1 MDSNRSGRRRFLKNA
16 ALAALAAGAQQSA
29 NAQGQTNASAPSAP
43 GAQPGTH
50 EHGQPARLA
59 APAGRAM
66 TKTITHTTYYT
77 PLADSVGIITPA
89 SLHFM
94 QSHSRL
100 PDIDPEKYS
109 FIIHGL
115 VERPLA
121 FTMDDLKRLPSVSKI
136 AFLECL
142 GNTGPRRHVQG
153 EAKNATPVTVQYTHG
168 IMSCNEWGGV
178 PLSVLLK
185 EVGVKKEASWV
196 VAEGADGSKY
206 SYCVPLTKAMD
217 DCMVAYMQNGE
228 PLRQEQGFPA
238 RLFVPGF
245 GANHSVKWLRRL
257 LITDEPYMTWDQ
269 SVHHAAARADMGYK
283 SRWFNFVWP
292 PKSVITRP
300 SAGLKLNAP
309 GYYEITGLAWS
320 GWGKVRKVDVSV
332 DGGKTWKEA
341 KLQDPILPMAHT
353 RFNFDWTWTGE
364 ETVIMARC
372 TDDQGEVQPTL
383 AELNR
388 HWGREEKD
396 RLEPKSNTHYWN
408 AIQPWKI
415 AKDGSITDVLFA

>member
-1 MDSNRSGRRRFLKNA
+1 MDSNRSDRRRFLRSA
-16 ALAALAAGAQQSA
+16 ALAGLAVGAERSAGAQ
-29 NAQGQTNASAPSAP
+29 GLTDTSAP
-43 GAQPGTH
+43 GAPPNTH
-50 EHGQPARLA
+50 AHGQLAPHA
-59 APAGRAM
+59 APEGRGV
-66 TKTITHTTYYT
+66 TKSITHTTYYT
-77 PLADSVGIITPA
+77 PLADSVGIITPS

-100 PDIDPEKYS
+100 PEIDPAKYS

-121 FTMDDLKRLPSVSKI
+121 FNMDDLKRLPSVSKI
-136 AFLECL
+136 RFLECL
-142 GNTGPRRHVQG
+142 GNTSPRRHETEG
-153 EAKNATPVTVQYTHG
+153 KPNSTPVTVQFTHG

-185 EVGVKKEASWV
+185 EVGVKKEATWL
-196 VAEGADGSKY
+196 VAEGGDGSKY
-206 SYCVPLTKAMD
+206 TYAIPLTKALD

-257 LITDEPYMTWDQ
+257 MIVDEPYLTWDQ
-269 SVHHAAARADMGYK
+269 SVHHAAARADLGYK

-320 GWGKVRKVDVSV
+320 GWGKVRKVDISL
-332 DGGKTWKEA
+332 DGGKSWKEA

-364 ETVIMARC
+364 DTVIMSRC

-388 HWGREEKD
+388 NWGRTEKD
-396 RLEPKSNTHYWN
+396 RLEPRSNTHYWN

>member
-1 MDSNRSGRRRFLKNA
+1 MARRNLGEKTMNSKQSGRRRFLKNF
-16 ALAALAAGAQQSA
+16 ALAGLAVGAERSA
-29 NAQGQTNASAPSAP
+29 SAQGVTDTSAP

-50 EHGQPARLA
+50 AHGQPARLA

-121 FTMDDLKRLPSVSKI
+121 FNMDDLKRLPSVSKI

-142 GNTGPRRHVQG
+142 GNTGPRRHSSEG
-153 EAKNATPVTVQYTHG
+153 KNATPVTVQYTHG

-196 VAEGADGSKY
+196 VAEGGDGSKY
-206 SYCVPLTKAMD
+206 SYCIRSEEHTSELQSL
-217 DCMVAYMQNGE
+217 AY
-228 PLRQEQGFPA
+228 L
-238 RLFVPGF
+238 VC
-245 GANHSVKWLRRL
+245 RL
-257 LITDEPYMTWDQ
+257 LLEKKKKKQ
-269 SVHHAAARADMGYK
+269 
-283 SRWFNFVWP
+283 
-292 PKSVITRP
+292 
-300 SAGLKLNAP
+300 
-309 GYYEITGLAWS
+309 E
-320 GWGKVRKVDVSV
+320 
-332 DGGKTWKEA
+332 KTK
-341 KLQDPILPMAHT
+341 K
-353 RFNFDWTWTGE
+353 
-364 ETVIMARC
+364 
-372 TDDQGEVQPTL
+372 
-383 AELNR
+383 
-388 HWGREEKD
+388 
-396 RLEPKSNTHYWN
+396 
-408 AIQPWKI
+408 
-415 AKDGSITDVLFA
+415 

>member
-1 MDSNRSGRRRFLKNA
+1 MDSNRSGRRWFLKNA

-29 NAQGQTNASAPSAP
+29 SAQGVQDASAP

-50 EHGQPARLA
+50 AHGQPARLA

-94 QSHSRL
+94 QSLSRL

-121 FTMDDLKRLPSVSKI
+121 FTMDDLKRLPSVSMI
-136 AFLECL
+136 RFLECL
-142 GNTGPRRHVQG
+142 GNTGPRRHSSEG
-153 EAKNATPVTVQYTHG
+153 RNATPVTVQYTHG

-185 EVGVKKEASWV
+185 EVGVKKEASWL
-196 VAEGADGSKY
+196 VAEGSDGSKY
-206 SYCVPLTKAMD
+206 TYCIPLTKAID
-217 DCMVAYMQNGE
+217 DCMVAYLQNGE

-245 GANHSVKWLRRL
+245 GANHSVKWL
-257 LITDEPYMTWDQ
+257 
-269 SVHHAAARADMGYK
+269 
-283 SRWFNFVWP
+283 
-292 PKSVITRP
+292 
-300 SAGLKLNAP
+300 
-309 GYYEITGLAWS
+309 
-320 GWGKVRKVDVSV
+320 
-332 DGGKTWKEA
+332 
-341 KLQDPILPMAHT
+341 
-353 RFNFDWTWTGE
+353 
-364 ETVIMARC
+364 
-372 TDDQGEVQPTL
+372 
-383 AELNR
+383 
-388 HWGREEKD
+388 
-396 RLEPKSNTHYWN
+396 
-408 AIQPWKI
+408 
-415 AKDGSITDVLFA
+415 